1 MARAPVPLRVARISL
16 VLAGCAALETG
27 AWLLARDPFLAVAR
41 PLVADGPSAL
51 ARLPFDDVV
60 AGGCATVLLACA
72 GWLLVTAALLSVT
85 GLAAALAPGSP
96 AVASCCRLAERA
108 CPRVARGVVV
118 GLLGLGL
125 GSGVTGPAHA
135 DTTATPGS
143 RTTALDGLVVPDR
156 TVGAAPAAS
165 APRTAALP
173 ATRSVRVLPGDSLWS
188 ISRELLPSG
197 SDDAR
202 IAGAWH
208 RLHRANHSRIGDDP
222 DLILPGTRLV
232 VPDLLAPDRKEHP

>member
-1 MARAPVPLRVARISL
+1 MARAPVPLRVARTVL
-16 VLAGCAALETG
+16 VLAGCGALETG
-27 AWLLARDPFLAVAR
+27 AWLLARDPFLSAAR

-51 ARLPFDDVV
+51 ARLPFPDAV
-60 AGGCATVLLACA
+60 AGGCAAVLLACA

-96 AVASCCRLAERA
+96 AVATCCRLAERA
-108 CPRVARGVVV
+108 CPRIARGVVV

-125 GSGVTGPAHA
+125 GSGVTGPARA

-156 TVGAAPAAS
+156 AVGAAPAA
-165 APRTAALP
+165 
-173 ATRSVRVLPGDSLWS
+173 TRSVRVRPGDSLWS
-188 ISRELLPSG
+188 ISRGLLPSG

-208 RLHRANHSRIGDDP
+208 RLHSANHSRIGDDP

>member
-1 MARAPVPLRVARISL
+1 MRISRWP
-16 VLAGCAALETG
+16 EHPSPS
-27 AWLLARDPFLAVAR
+27 AWPGPASCSRAVAR
-41 PLVADGPSAL
+41 WRRAPGCSPGTRSWPPLGPLVADGPSAL
-51 ARLPFDDVV
+51 ARLPFADAV
-60 AGGCATVLLACA
+60 AGGCAAVLLACA

-96 AVASCCRLAERA
+96 AVATCCRLAERA
-108 CPRVARGVVV
+108 CPRIARGVVV

-156 TVGAAPAAS
+156 AVGARTAPRPPAAV
-165 APRTAALP
+165 PR
-173 ATRSVRVLPGDSLWS
+173 VRPGDSLWS
-188 ISRELLPSG
+188 ISRELLPAG